1 VVKAAAAHGVS
12 VRAAAVDGGF
22 VTAEQFD
29 ELLSAEAVC
38 RLGTPTPLTRG
49 TGE

>member
-1 VVKAAAAHGVS
+1 MS
-12 VRAAAVDGGF
+12 IREAAVGGDF
-22 VTAEQFD
+22 VAADRFD